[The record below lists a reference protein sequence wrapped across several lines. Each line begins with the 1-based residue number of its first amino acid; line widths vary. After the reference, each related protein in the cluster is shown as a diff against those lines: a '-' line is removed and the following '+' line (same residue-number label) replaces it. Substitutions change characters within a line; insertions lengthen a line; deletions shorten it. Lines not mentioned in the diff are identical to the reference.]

1 MSDSQARSC
10 ASCAKS
16 DIPLLLCSGCKL
28 VSYRNKDCQKAH
40 WKAHKPYC
48 ALKTKGAQASSKPE
62 AEEDWVDEDE
72 DEPKVIPGSKAGDQD
87 KKPYTAIA
95 NNVWLHDRTR
105 TMTFKLLIDSQRI
118 RQRDMLVLD
127 GELMAGTIYNGEPSS
142 EPAFRTFIRKAQ
154 AVKGL
159 LPPWWTESS
168 VDDCLKYS
176 RSSARFSLADAQQKY
191 DIQEAWDDLRM
202 PMKLRMMAEEVYGY
216 TPGGIKRDGML
227 ADMLAV
233 ERGDHQ
239 LILSSPNT
247 FFINIPV

>member
-1 MSDSQARSC
+1 LATSQQSKSPHTLNLPRRNTDFSHQFDNSLCCGADNSQVC
-10 ASCAKS
+10 QVLFTLASTLQAQSADIATDVGLSSSQLRILRKS
-16 DIPLLLCSGCKL
+16 DVPLLLCSGCKL
-28 VSYRNKDCQKAH
+28 VSYCNKDCQKAH

-48 ALKTKGAQASSKPE
+48 APKTKGAQASSKPE

-168 VDDCLKYS
+168 VDDCLK
-176 RSSARFSLADAQQKY
+176 
-191 DIQEAWDDLRM
+191 
-202 PMKLRMMAEEVYGY
+202 
-216 TPGGIKRDGML
+216 
-227 ADMLAV
+227 
-233 ERGDHQ
+233 
-239 LILSSPNT
+239 
-247 FFINIPV
+247 